1 VVQQRVNIRE
11 TLYDRQLTSKLIYL
25 ETVQL
30 LLEQQQD
37 LLVQKSKYEEAEAAV
52 SAIIE
57 TRAQTIAEFRRTL
70 LDELNKAEA
79 KAAGLVQDVAKAEQR
94 TRLQLLTAPVDGVVQ
109 QLAIHTIGG
118 VVTPAQALLVVRA
131 ARPRNIPG
139 EVGPHHTS
147 KS

>member
-1 VVQQRVNIRE
+1 MVQQRVNIRE